1 MPRLADLAPL
11 CPWSPDKW
19 PRAQSPALPGTS
31 ERLSFLSFS
40 FFFFSLAEIRL
51 RFPSQSRRQKANG
64 LLCLSRLFLP
74 NISAAARVRGAGA
87 LELPEAAGWRERGT
101 APPSRVVQAAI
112 CPLLAQSKDQA
123 GRKFT
128 FQVVGCT
135 LKLLSFLDKLMSNLI
150 NKIRE

>member
-1 MPRLADLAPL
+1 MSLVPRQMAPRPVT
-11 CPWSPDKW
+11 C
-19 PRAQSPALPGTS
+19 TS
-31 ERLSFLSFS
+31 WNQRKAFFPFFFL
-40 FFFFSLAEIRL
+40 FFFSLAEIRL